1 MALTN
6 TDTTMEL
13 ILLEK
18 VKNLGNLGDKVQVK
32 PGYGRNYLVPHG
44 KAAPATAANLAD
56 FEKRRAELE
65 ARHNALLASAE
76 ARRAALDGQ
85 EVSLSVNASPEGKL
99 YGSVGPREIAEAFT
113 ARGLHVEKSE
123 VIMPEG
129 PIRAT
134 GESSLTL
141 ALHADV
147 NAAIKVI
154 VQAL

>member
-1 MALTN
+1 
-6 TDTTMEL
+6 MEL

-44 KAAPATAANLAD
+44 KAAPATASNLAD
-56 FEKRRAELE
+56 FEKRRADIE
-65 ARHNALLASAE
+65 AKAGTLLAAAA

-99 YGSVGPREIAEAFT
+99 FGSVGPREIAEAFT

-129 PIRAT
+129 PIRVT

-147 NAAIKVI
+147 SATVKVI

>member
-1 MALTN
+1 
-6 TDTTMEL
+6 
-13 ILLEK
+13 
-18 VKNLGNLGDKVQVK
+18 
-32 PGYGRNYLVPHG
+32 
-44 KAAPATAANLAD
+44 AAATAANLAD